1 MPASM
6 RFSNLPFWLMAALL
20 AAAPLSAAAQDGATL
35 RYEGRIKVAGKPYS
49 GPGLFFFALE
59 NSKGEIFWTSGD
71 YPFRGS
77 TNNPANAIKIPVTDG
92 AYEVRLGAATLGMPA
107 LNAQALLNANGPRL
121 KVWFNDGV
129 HGWQPAG
136 SEAPLDSIVET
147 LAAKS
152 QSDAVLQE
160 LRAIR
165 TLLERQST
173 QRAPAAPAQPTTATV
188 SLLGPSLGQSNAPL
202 VLVEFTDYQC
212 AYCKRFQE
220 QTMPDL
226 MRRYV
231 NTGKLRIVSRN
242 LPLSF
247 HPNAEPAA
255 QAALC
260 AEQQEK
266 YWPMRESLF
275 AWNTNL
281 TTANVLN
288 AAMQAKL
295 DLAQFTNCVQAKT
308 FASRVQ
314 QDSQDAG
321 AAGINGTP
329 SFVLG
334 KPQGG
339 KLTGVLIVGAQP
351 LSEFDAQIGKLLN
364 SH

>member
-1 MPASM
+1 V
-6 RFSNLPFWLMAALL
+6 LAALL
-20 AAAPLSAAAQDGATL
+20 AGAPLFAFAQDATTL

-49 GPGLFFFALE
+49 GPGLFFFSVE

-92 AYEVRLGAATLGMPA
+92 TYEVRLGSAMAGMPA
-107 LNAQALLNANGPRL
+107 LNAQTLMNANGPRL

-136 SEAPLDSIVET
+136 SEVPLDSVVET
-147 LAAKS
+147 LAAKGES
-152 QSDAVLQE
+152 TAMLQE

-165 TLLERQST
+165 TLLERQNSQ
-173 QRAPAAPAQPTTATV
+173 QRAPAPAPAQPTTATV
-188 SLLGPSLGQSNAPL
+188 SLLGPSIGQTNAPL

-212 AYCKRFQE
+212 PFCKRFHE

-226 MRRYV
+226 MRKYV
-231 NTGKLRIVSRN
+231 DTGKLRIFSRN

-260 AEQQEK
+260 AEQQDK
-266 YWPMRESLF
+266 FWPMRESLF

-281 TTANVLN
+281 TATNVLN

-295 DLAQFTNCVQAKT
+295 DLGQFTNCVAAKT

-314 QDSQDAG
+314 QDSQEAG

-339 KLTGVLIVGAQP
+339 KLTGVIITGAQP
-351 LSEFDAQIGKLLN
+351 LAEFDTQIRKLLN
-364 SH
+364 SL